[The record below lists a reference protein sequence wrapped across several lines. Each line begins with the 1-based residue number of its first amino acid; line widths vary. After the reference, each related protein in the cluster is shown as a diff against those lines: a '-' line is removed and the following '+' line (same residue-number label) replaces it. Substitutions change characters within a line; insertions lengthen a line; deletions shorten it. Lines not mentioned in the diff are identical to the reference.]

1 MAYFLHCVS
10 ALKLFGLIKLGVL
23 VSLNARNYQVFE
35 NTVEVKM
42 YRMVKAVQGALSLM
56 VKMLLYKV
64 IMWSNFNI
72 SLFILQNVLN
82 LLLGTSIEAMLA
94 QKRREK
100 IMAKKQHQA
109 DTRNKRMAFK
119 EKLEAQ
125 SPKV

>member
-1 MAYFLHCVS
+1 M
-10 ALKLFGLIKLGVL
+10 
-23 VSLNARNYQVFE
+23 
-35 NTVEVKM
+35 
-42 YRMVKAVQGALSLM
+42 
-56 VKMLLYKV
+56 

-72 SLFILQNVLN
+72 SLFILQNVFN
-82 LLLGTSIEAMLA
+82 LLPGTSIEAMLA

-100 IMAKKQHQA
+100 IIAKKQHQA